1 MEGARPV
8 GSAPEEFNQ
17 FLKSEIGRWK
27 KVAEFADIQP
37 E

>member
-1 MEGARPV
+1 MEGAKPV
-8 GSAPEEFNQ
+8 GSPPEEFNQ
-17 FLKSEIGRWK
+17 FLKSEFGRWK